1 MQGTVKTFDPD
12 TRCGAVFLDDGT
24 ELPFDAQAFDAGGLR
39 HLRLGQR
46 VKMRTSESASTGRI
60 RVTVV
65 TLVTFDLPPLP
76 VPPWER
82 EHDEGGRADRA

>member
-1 MQGTVKTFDPD
+1 MQGTVKTFDAT
-12 TRCGAVFLDDGT
+12 TRSGAVFLDDGT
-24 ELPFDAQAFDAGGLR
+24 ELTFDAQAFDAGGLR

-46 VKMRTSESASTGRI
+46 VRLRTTESSGTGRV
-60 RVTVV
+60 RVTVI

-82 EHDEGGRADRA
+82 DEGGQARRT

>member
-1 MQGTVKTFDPD
+1 MQGTVKAFDPD
-12 TRCGAVFLDDGT
+12 TRSGAVFLDDGT

-46 VKMRTSESASTGRI
+46 VRMRTTGPAGTGRLK
-60 RVTVV
+60 VTVV
-65 TLVTFDLPPLP
+65 TLVTFELPPPP

-82 EHDEGGRADRA
+82 GRDEGGRADRA

>member
-1 MQGTVKTFDPD
+1 MQATVKTFDPES
-12 TRCGAVFLDDGT
+12 RSGEVYLDDGT
-24 ELPFDAQAFDAGGLR
+24 ELPFDANAFDAGGLR

-46 VKMRTSESASTGRI
+46 VRLRTADETVNG

-82 EHDEGGRADRA
+82 DK

>member
-1 MQGTVKTFDPD
+1 MQGTVKTFDPT
-12 TRCGAVFLDDGT
+12 TRSGAVFLDDGT
-24 ELPFDAQAFDAGGLR
+24 ELPFDTQAFDAGGLR

-46 VKMRTSESASTGRI
+46 VRLRTAESASTGRL

-65 TLVTFDLPPLP
+65 TLVTFELPPLP

-82 EHDEGGRADRA
+82 GEGGQIRRT

>member
-1 MQGTVKTFDPD
+1 MQGTVKSFDAD
-12 TRCGAVFLDDGT
+12 TRSGAVFLDDGT

-46 VKMRTSESASTGRI
+46 VRMRTTGSASTGRL

-82 EHDEGGRADRA
+82 GRDEGGQTDRA

>member
-1 MQGTVKTFDPD
+1 MQATAKSLDAE
-12 TRCGAVFLDDGT
+12 TRSGAVYLDDGT
-24 ELPFDAQAFDAGGLR
+24 ELAFDAAAFDAGGPR

-46 VKMRTSESASTGRI
+46 VRLRTTDGTPTGR
-60 RVTVV
+60 VTII

-82 EHDEGGRADRA
+82 ESR